1 MHQGHCQKKMKQ
13 NSDFFYANFSCNV
26 YTYASNLS
34 SLRKKLSR
42 HATTSWYWCFCPRKG
57 SGGKKPGKIELD
69 LKKKAAKL
77 SSRIKQ
83 SWMTSLTVDESEK
96 YFYHMKYLHRF
107 YMSSRYL
114 DFTRTALYHSQFKIT
129 VISLI
134 LGGFGALAN
143 ACKSICMYCTS
154 EFAHLSSM
162 CVLRCLSSDWL
173 LLRIKN

>member
-1 MHQGHCQKKMKQ
+1 MKWPLFLMPI
-13 NSDFFYANFSCNV
+13 SHVTYIHTVGVMFF
-26 YTYASNLS
+26 ASNLS

-57 SGGKKPGKIELD
+57 GGESSLIW
-69 LKKKAAKL
+69 KKKAANS
-77 SSRIKQ
+77 SSRITN

-114 DFTRTALYHSQFKIT
+114 DFTRTAFYHSQFKIT

-134 LGGFGALAN
+134 LGALVHLQ
-143 ACKSICMYCTS
+143 MLVTPYVCTTS
-154 EFAHLSSM
+154 QNL
-162 CVLRCLSSDWL
+162 DTYP
-173 LLRIKN
+173 